1 MSVGE
6 SNKITSLAKWIAG
19 GMSIFMCGYGLFVVF
34 TQHYFGSTSR
44 HGYVEINTNGI
55 DAVLI
60 GIAIIFL
67 GLTPMSLWAK
77 SGKSAGIWA
86 GSCMISGIL
95 LFLIPFYMR

>member
-6 SNKITSLAKWIAG
+6 SNKITPLAKWLGA
-19 GMSIFMCGYGLFVVF
+19 GMSIFMCGYGVLIVI
-34 TQHYFGSTSR
+34 TQHYFGSTTR
-44 HGYVEINTNGI
+44 HGYVEVNANGI
-55 DAVLI
+55 DVILI
-60 GIAIIFL
+60 GIAIILL

-95 LFLIPFYMR
+95 LFLLPFYMY